1 MMPKIKVLLADDEP
15 LAREDLA
22 RMISDETDFEVTGQA
37 GDGRLALEAVRRLKP
52 DVVFLDIDMPFLNG
66 IEVALELAKD
76 PAPPLVVF
84 STAFDQYA
92 VDAFEA
98 NALDYILKPCR
109 QDRLKKALEKIKKHC
124 LAGQKQTGL
133 GKLEGSFLKKGL
145 IQKIAARQKNS
156 KEKMVLDPDEIDF
169 FHAESAE
176 VFAHIK
182 GQDFIVSLT
191 LKELAEGLEVRGFAQ
206 CHKAYLVNLS
216 RVQKISPLFS
226 GNYQI
231 ILKTS
236 EAPKVPL
243 SRRYAGHIRSQLG
256 GW

>member
-1 MMPKIKVLLADDEP
+1 MQKIKLVLADDES
-15 LAREDLA
+15 LAREDLM
-22 RMISDETDFEVTGQA
+22 RMLSSEADFEVIGQA
-37 GDGRLALEAVRRLKP
+37 SDGKQALELARRLKP
-52 DVVFLDIDMPFLNG
+52 DVVFLDIDMPFLTG
-66 IEVALELAKD
+66 IEVALELAQD
-76 PAPPLVVF
+76 PSPPRVVF

-109 QDRLKKALEKIKKHC
+109 QDRLKKALEKIKTHFS
-124 LAGQKQTGL
+124 AGQKQNGL

-156 KEKMVLDPDEIDF
+156 KEKMVLDPAEIDF

-191 LKELAEGLEVRGFAQ
+191 LKELAEGLESRGFAQ
-206 CHKAYLVNLS
+206 CHKAYIVNLS

-236 EAPKVPL
+236 DAPKVPL
-243 SRRYAGHIRSQLG
+243 SRRYAGHVRSQLG